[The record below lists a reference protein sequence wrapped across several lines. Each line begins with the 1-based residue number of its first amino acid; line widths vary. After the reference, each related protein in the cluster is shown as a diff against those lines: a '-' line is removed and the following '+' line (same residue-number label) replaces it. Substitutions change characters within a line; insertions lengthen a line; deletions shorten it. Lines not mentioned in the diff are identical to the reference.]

1 MSANKQSL
9 LVGKTPLD
17 QSVENLSD
25 SVLVSATYNG
35 DKKKAILKFYEPK
48 EQKIYLWED
57 NTDHKPYC
65 FIRRDRASLDIFKEL
80 RSRKDVIGIKDVEK
94 LDLRGDRKVTV
105 AKIIASN
112 PLAIGGSGGENIRS
126 MATTW
131 ESDIKYYEN
140 FLYDYD
146 SGLVPGAFYRIQD
159 SRIIPVDYEIPANV
173 SEALKKVLERAD
185 PDSAAKIM
193 EWTRLLNQPLPDIKR
208 IALDIEVVP
217 PEENRLPDPATA
229 EHRVIATALVSSDGL
244 KEVLVLRR
252 NEVKEGKNVLPPEI
266 SIRFFDDERDMIE
279 AIFARMNE
287 YPFVVTF
294 NGDEFDLQYLV
305 NRAKNLGL
313 TDEEIPIEMGRDWA
327 MLKKGVHIDLY
338 KTFINRSLQIY
349 AFGNKYSEH
358 TLNGVAKGLL
368 GMSKVEYDGFIGDLP
383 MYELANYCYNDSW
396 ITYNLTSFSQ
406 DVLMKILLVIAR
418 VAKMPIDDVSRIG
431 VSNWIRSMIYFEHR
445 RMNALIP
452 RKEDL
457 EEVGGAPTEAVI
469 KGKKYKG
476 GMVVEPQTGVHFNV
490 AVLDFASLYPSII
503 KVNNLSYETV
513 RCVHEECKSNTIAG
527 TEYWVCR
534 KRRGITSLLIGS
546 LRDLRVNYYKPIA
559 KDPTLTKE
567 QKDLSNVVSQ
577 ALKVILNASYG
588 VMGAEIFPLYCLP
601 VADATAALGRNI
613 ISATINRC
621 KELGIE
627 VVYGDTDSLFLKAPS
642 QEQIK
647 EITDWSSEK
656 LGIELD
662 LDKMYRYVAFSS
674 RKKNYLGVKADGT
687 VDIKGLTGKK
697 SHIPQFIKDSFY
709 KAVEILSMVSSPN
722 DFEKAREDIREDV
735 RKRAN
740 ALRAKEIPLDQL
752 AFEVMMGKD
761 IEDYKGTAPQHVK
774 AAKQLR
780 DKKIKEV
787 KAGEVVSFIKTR
799 DKDGVKPLGLAKKEE
814 VDTDKYMEYM
824 RSTFDQLLDALGY
837 DFDEIL
843 GARTLDEIFWGG
855 GN

>member
-1 MSANKQSL
+1 MSSKPSL
-9 LVGKTPLD
+9 LVGQAETIG
-17 QSVENLSD
+17 SVENLSD
-25 SVLVSATYNG
+25 SVLVSATYSG
-35 DKKKAILKFYEPK
+35 EKKKAVLKFYEPK

-80 RSRKDVIGIKDVEK
+80 RGRKDVLGIHDVEK
-94 LDLRGDRKVTV
+94 LDLRGDRRVTV
-105 AKIIASN
+105 AKVVASN
-112 PLAIGGSGGENIRS
+112 PLAIGGAGGENIRS
-126 MATTW
+126 MTTTW

-159 SRIIPVDYEIPANV
+159 SKIMPVDYEIPANV
-173 SEALKKVLERAD
+173 GDALKKALERAD
-185 PDSAAKIM
+185 PEFAAKIM
-193 EWTRLLNQPLPDIKR
+193 EWARLLNQPLPDIKR
-208 IALDIEVVP
+208 VALDIEVVP
-217 PEENRLPDPATA
+217 PEENRLPDPETA
-229 EHRVIATALVSSDGL
+229 EHKVIAISFVSSDGL
-244 KEVLVLRR
+244 KEVLMLRR
-252 NEVKEGKNVLPPEI
+252 NDVKEGTNVLPKEV
-266 SIRFFDDERDMIE
+266 SIRWFDDERDMIE
-279 AIFARMNE
+279 AVFIRINE

-294 NGDEFDLQYLV
+294 NGDDFDLHYLFI
-305 NRAKNLGL
+305 RAKNLGL
-313 TDEEIPIEMGRDWA
+313 PEEEIPIEMGRDWA
-327 MLKKGVHIDLY
+327 LLKRGVHIDLY
-338 KTFINRSLQIY
+338 KTFINKSLQIY
-349 AFGNKYSEH
+349 AFGNKYAEH
-358 TLNGVAKGLL
+358 TLNGVAEGLL
-368 GMSKVEYDGFIGDLP
+368 GMSKVEYDGFIGDLAL
-383 MYELANYCYNDSW
+383 YELANYCYTDAL
-396 ITYNLTSFSQ
+396 ITHNLTSFSQ

-457 EEVGGAPTEAVI
+457 EEVGGASTEAVI

-476 GMVVEPQTGVHFNV
+476 GMVVEPQAGVHFNV
-490 AVLDFASLYPSII
+490 SVLDFASLYPSII

-513 RCVHEECKSNTIAG
+513 RCVHEECQSNKIEG
-527 TEYWVCR
+527 TDYWVCR
-534 KRRGITSLLIGS
+534 KRKGITSLLIGS

-559 KDPTLTKE
+559 KNPTLTKE
-567 QKDLSNVVSQ
+567 QKDLYNVVSQ

-601 VADATAALGRNI
+601 VADATAALGRNTI
-613 ISATINRC
+613 TATINRC

-647 EITDWSSEK
+647 EITDWATDK

-662 LDKMYRYVAFSS
+662 LDKLYRYVAFSS
-674 RKKNYLGVKADGT
+674 RKKNYLGVKPDGT

-709 KAVEILSMVSSPN
+709 KAVEIVSKVQSPT
-722 DFEKAREDIREDV
+722 DFEKAREDIREDI

-740 ALRAKEIPLDQL
+740 ALKAREVPLDQL

-761 IEDYKGTAPQHVK
+761 IEDYKGTEPQHVK

-787 KAGEVVSFIKTR
+787 KAGEVVSFIKTVG
-799 DKDGVKPLGLAKKEE
+799 KDGVKPLGLAKKEE
-814 VDTDKYMEYM
+814 VDTEKYMEYV

-855 GN
+855 QK

>member
-1 MSANKQSL
+1 LSVNKQSL
-9 LVGKTPLD
+9 LVGQSSLD
-17 QSVENLSD
+17 QSVQDLSD
-25 SVLVSATYNG
+25 SVLVSAGYDG

-48 EQKIYLWED
+48 EQTIYLWED
-57 NTDHKPYC
+57 NTNHKPYC
-65 FIRRDRASLDIFKEL
+65 LIRRDKASLGIFKEL
-80 RSRKDVIGIKDVEK
+80 RNRKDVVGINDVEK
-94 LDLRGDRKVTV
+94 LDLRGDRRVTV

-146 SGLVPGAFYRIQD
+146 SGLVPGAFYRIQN
-159 SRIIPVDYEIPANV
+159 SKIIPVDYEIPANV
-173 SEALKKVLERAD
+173 SEALRKALERAD

-193 EWTRLLNQPLPDIKR
+193 EWTRLLNQPLPNIKR

-229 EHRVIATALVSSDGL
+229 EHRVIATAIVSSDGL
-244 KEVLVLRR
+244 REVFLLRR
-252 NEVKEGKNVLPPEI
+252 NEVQEGTNVLPPEI
-266 SIRFFDDERDMIE
+266 SIRWFEDERDMIE
-279 AIFARMNE
+279 AIFARINE

-294 NGDEFDLQYLV
+294 NGDEFDFQYLM
-305 NRAKNLGL
+305 NRGKNLGL

-358 TLNGVAKGLL
+358 TLNGVAEGLL
-368 GMSKVEYDGFIGDLP
+368 GMSKLAYDGFIGDLP
-383 MYELANYCYNDSW
+383 MYELANYCYNDTL

-418 VAKMPIDDVSRIG
+418 VAKMPVDDVSRIG
-431 VSNWIRSMIYFEHR
+431 VSNWIRSMLYFEHR

-457 EEVGGAPTEAVI
+457 EEVGGASTKAVI

-476 GMVVEPQTGVHFNV
+476 GMVVEPQAGVHFNV
-490 AVLDFASLYPSII
+490 AVVDFASLYPSII

-513 RCVHEECKSNTIAG
+513 RCVHEECRSNTIAG
-527 TEYWVCR
+527 TEYWVCK

-559 KDPTLTKE
+559 KNPTLTQE
-567 QKDLSNVVSQ
+567 QKDLFNVVSQ

-601 VADATAALGRNI
+601 VADATAALGRNTI
-613 ISATINRC
+613 TATINRC
-621 KELGIE
+621 KELDIE

-647 EITDWSSEK
+647 EITNWASEK

-709 KAVEILSMVSSPN
+709 KAVEILSTVSSPK

-740 ALRAKEIPLDQL
+740 SLKAKEIPLDQL

-761 IEDYKGTAPQHVK
+761 IEDYKGTEPQHVK

-787 KAGEVVSFIKTR
+787 KAGEVVSFIKTLG
-799 DKDGVKPLGLAKKEE
+799 KEGVKPLALARKEE
-814 VDTDKYMEYM
+814 VDTEKYMEYM

-843 GARTLDEIFWGG
+843 GARRLDEIFWGAA
-855 GN
+855 N